1 MDRYPEVESICCTEI
16 VLHLFFFFFQIKGL
30 LKVSTDGFQKKAM
43 NLSHLATFVLMQ
55 ESEDGAW
62 FSW

>member
-1 MDRYPEVESICCTEI
+1 MLYRNCITS
-16 VLHLFFFFFQIKGL
+16 FFFFFQIKGL